1 MWRRVDSIDIKDVPN
16 LEDAWPMPGKTQPFS
31 RSSGQIQVPKNA
43 AETCTDTHT
52 HKLINQNHPTP
63 RSPPNQL
70 NIFQNQAAR
79 IPIGNRS
86 TCHYKID
93 TLYIVCEI
101 LNIKH
106 EIWYMVYYILNMIDY
121 TLNIINPNY
130 IYTYMFHMR
139 YKPFYYIHCMLYM
152 INYEKLLQC
161 TE

>member
-1 MWRRVDSIDIKDVPN
+1 MRDPCLVKPN
-16 LEDAWPMPGKTQPFS
+16 HSHAAPGKSKFQRTRQKHA
-31 RSSGQIQVPKNA
+31 R
-43 AETCTDTHT
+43 THT

-152 INYEKLLQC
+152 INYEKLLHC